1 MLAGSGG
8 SVGGGSGGGSSAE
21 QECSLVNFYTYRVN
35 TDFAA
40 ADESSIL
47 PVVKHDVVLA
57 LGRSMCPS
65 C

>member
-1 MLAGSGG
+1 MLVGSGG
-8 SVGGGSGGGSSAE
+8 SVGGGAE